1 MLYVVSQSV
10 NTKLFMTPHK
20 NIVEALNCLALPYPM
35 YTWGQISLMLL
46 RSYGVLRK
54 IKILDFDK
62 NVLQEFRK
70 TWGSFKGF
78 YANF

>member
-1 MLYVVSQSV
+1 
-10 NTKLFMTPHK
+10 MTPHK
-20 NIVEALNCLALPYPM
+20 NIVEALNCLALPDTPCIH
-35 YTWGQISLMLL
+35 QINLLMLL
-46 RSYGVLRK
+46 RSYGVLREK

-62 NVLQEFRK
+62 KCLAEIRK

>member
-1 MLYVVSQSV
+1 
-10 NTKLFMTPHK
+10 MTPHK
-20 NIVEALNCLALPYPM
+20 NIVEALNCLALPDTPC
-35 YTWGQISLMLL
+35 IH
-46 RSYGVLRK
+46 GVKFPYALTEFLEK
-54 IKILDFDK
+54 KKILDFDK

>member
-1 MLYVVSQSV
+1 
-10 NTKLFMTPHK
+10 MTPHK
-20 NIVEALNCLALPYPM
+20 NIVEALNCLALPDTPC
-35 YTWGQISLMLL
+35 IH
-46 RSYGVLRK
+46 GVKFPALTEFLEK
-54 IKILDFDK
+54 NKILDFDK

>member
-1 MLYVVSQSV
+1 
-10 NTKLFMTPHK
+10 MTPHK
-20 NIVEALNCLALPYPM
+20 NIVEAFELSGFARYPM
-35 YTWGQISLMLL
+35 YTWGQISLC
-46 RSYGVLRK
+46 SYGVLREK